1 MKRESESVLRK
12 QHDIPGFKVFTR
24 FHGGRWITRI
34 HQSISCAN
42 LAQVIYGGWSLISV
56 TRGGDN
62 LLFLDCDKS
71 SPRIRNTHDNYI
83 LPCIG
88 CMILWLPRFISV
100 GISFSAEKYPDG
112 KLVLILKSSAQYR
125 G

>member
-1 MKRESESVLRK
+1 MRESGSSDLWWLEPDFRN
-12 QHDIPGFKVFTR
+12 Q
-24 FHGGRWITRI
+24 
-34 HQSISCAN
+34 
-42 LAQVIYGGWSLISV
+42 
-56 TRGGDN
+56 GGDN